1 MIEEKTNGY
10 TRGVKFSQILEYLK
24 QNSTHQNN
32 EKEQYQSET
41 ETETENEKEKE
52 EEDEKEEHST
62 TQIQIEEEEEQQQQQ
77 QQQQQLQLQQ
87 QQEQIEIEK
96 QKQKQLVFEQNQNF
110 INVFVENETLFYE
123 DLEFPLNSCCYLEES
138 ENSNKMFGS
147 LVKITPMEIVI
158 RFMSM
163 SEVRVLI
170 SQLAVGQYHLS
181 Q

>member
-1 MIEEKTNGY
+1 MIEENTNGY

-32 EKEQYQSET
+32 QKEQYQSET
-41 ETETENEKEKE
+41 KKEEVEEKE
-52 EEDEKEEHST
+52 EEYEKEEHFT
-62 TQIQIEEEEEQQQQQ
+62 TQIQIE
-77 QQQQQLQLQQ
+77 Q
-87 QQEQIEIEK
+87 QQEQQQIEREREK
-96 QKQKQLVFEQNQNF
+96 QKLKQKQQQLVFEQNQNF
-110 INVFVENETLFYE
+110 INVFVENETLFFE

-138 ENSNKMFGS
+138 ENPNSNKLFGS

-163 SEVRVLI
+163 GEVRVLI

>member
-62 TQIQIEEEEEQQQQQ
+62 TQIQIEEE
-77 QQQQQLQLQQ
+77 QQQQQLQKQQ
-87 QQEQIEIEK
+87 QQLQQEQEEIEK